1 MQRRWHPSLAGDS
14 HHVFCTNYRF
24 TPPCFNMFTLPL
36 IEDTVLLATLL
47 IDAAVIAILLLT
59 ILRMCSPVIRT
70 SIIIYL
76 LAAILFAFISL
87 REHLLRLS
95 EPYLEHFRPAQ

>member
-1 MQRRWHPSLAGDS
+1 
-14 HHVFCTNYRF
+14 
-24 TPPCFNMFTLPL
+24 MFTLPL

-47 IDAAVIAILLLT
+47 IDAAVIAVLLLP